1 MVSHSEEESEM
12 EGWVEYI
19 RKRALGAFRLTRE
32 EAIRQPEDKLARPGT
47 SNLIAIP

>member
-1 MVSHSEEESEM
+1 M

-19 RKRALGAFRLTRE
+19 QKRALGAFRLTRE